1 MRNPLKHK
9 AEVKIKKTNPEEKQ
23 EYLLKESVR
32 SSGVID
38 LQDSMIVT
46 QEDERYQIYE
56 CSYLE
61 ANGIDYSI
69 DERNEEKMNELIKTL
84 QGKFKIQFVF
94 KKKNILDENIAYFEK
109 RVKEET
115 NEGLKSR
122 MEERIEVMK
131 FHNQIRYTTMYLY
144 VIEDLVSNF
153 EKLAPTFLK
162 IRKVQEKELEVLLRE
177 LNNAVR

>member
-84 QGKFKIQFVF
+84 QGKFKIQFVS
-94 KKKNILDENIAYFEK
+94 KKKNNLDENIAYFEK

-115 NEGLKSR
+115 NEGLKAR

-144 VIEDLVSNF
+144 VAEDLVGNF